1 MTGLVA
7 ICLTVRRK
15 QKENEARRGNMIDI
29 SGPLPGGGRQWANGE
44 PKYGTSATAG
54 ARKSYSSELDR
65 HARPYEEM
73 VPHTQP
79 RNMI

>member
-1 MTGLVA
+1 MMGIIA

-15 QKENEARRGNMIDI
+15 QQENEARRNNMIEI
-29 SGPLPGGGRQWANGE
+29 SGPLPGGGRQYANEEG
-44 PKYGTSATAG
+44 KYGSATTIG
-54 ARKSYSSELDR
+54 ARKSYSSELEH

-79 RNMI
+79 RTMI